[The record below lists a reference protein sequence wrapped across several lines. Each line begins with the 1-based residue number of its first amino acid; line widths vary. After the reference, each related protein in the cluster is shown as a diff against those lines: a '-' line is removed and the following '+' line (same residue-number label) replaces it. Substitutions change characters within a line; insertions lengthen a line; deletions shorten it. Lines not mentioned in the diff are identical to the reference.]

1 MPKHLLNLRRYLT
14 VGFYYSVLR
23 RDWRISTFISDLL
36 LKTVAF
42 AIVSVDRFVQNA
54 SAISASALTFYSTLA
69 FIPIVALILAIARG
83 FGASKALEEWFQG
96 QTLANPEVMRW
107 VMGLADKALD
117 NTQSGILTGL
127 GILLLIW
134 SAVRMLASTEL
145 AMNRIWGVKKG
156 RGVVKKFTDY
166 LSLLF
171 IAPILVVLVSS
182 LNLFMTSSLQ
192 EFAMGESLLSYA
204 GAALTGLF
212 RVLPYVLVWFLFVFL
227 YMFMPTTPVKF
238 KYALV
243 AGIIAGTTFQIVQ
256 WFYIRFQIG
265 VSSYNAI
272 YGGLAAF
279 PLLLVWLQL
288 SWSIV
293 LWGTELCY
301 IMRNRHFLYRDTMAA
316 NNRWVDDVHVSVKML
331 RFISG
336 EYTANHGGPTLALIC
351 KQLRMSSSKARIVLQ
366 ELVDLQILV
375 EVKEEDD
382 VSYFPAVDFHR
393 LSLADIIN
401 RLSHMDENRG
411 EKWKL
416 RFIQAIEREFFK
428 DTFA

>member
-1 MPKHLLNLRRYLT
+1 
-14 VGFYYSVLR
+14 
-23 RDWRISTFISDLL
+23 
-36 LKTVAF
+36 
-42 AIVSVDRFVQNA
+42 
-54 SAISASALTFYSTLA
+54 
-69 FIPIVALILAIARG
+69 
-83 FGASKALEEWFQG
+83 
-96 QTLANPEVMRW
+96 
-107 VMGLADKALD
+107 
-117 NTQSGILTGL
+117 
-127 GILLLIW
+127 
-134 SAVRMLASTEL
+134 
-145 AMNRIWGVKKG
+145 
-156 RGVVKKFTDY
+156 
-166 LSLLF
+166 
-171 IAPILVVLVSS
+171 
-182 LNLFMTSSLQ
+182 
-192 EFAMGESLLSYA
+192 
-204 GAALTGLF
+204 
-212 RVLPYVLVWFLFVFL
+212 
-227 YMFMPTTPVKF
+227 MPTTPVKF

-411 EKWKL
+411 RSGNYALSRPSKGN
-416 RFIQAIEREFFK
+416 F
-428 DTFA
+428 